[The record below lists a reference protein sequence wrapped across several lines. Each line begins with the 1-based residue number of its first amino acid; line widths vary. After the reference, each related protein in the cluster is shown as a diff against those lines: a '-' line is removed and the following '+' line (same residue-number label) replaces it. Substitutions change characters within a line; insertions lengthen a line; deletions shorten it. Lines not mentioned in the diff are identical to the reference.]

1 MNNQN
6 DTNNNGGKEKRAER
20 DSNFFCRLSG
30 LFAVFD
36 KAKSFSGGV
45 APNDWLITSFTASV
59 GAKYHEADNGNF
71 FNFVSKNKARS
82 KYLANLE
89 RGDRVVIEAH
99 PETTTGQD
107 GKKYM
112 QWVIDMA
119 TIVSNRNNQGGQQS
133 GGQSQQSGNQQSGG
147 QQYGGGQPTGGQYG
161 AYGGGQQT
169 GGYPQGGG
177 QPTGGGYPQGGMNQS
192 GQQNGGQPQGS
203 GQYPAGGAQYGSY
216 TPPVSGGYPQGAPS
230 GQPAGGGQPSGGG
243 SYPSGGQPAYP
254 QGQYGGGQPSGGQ
267 PTGGGQPGGYPQGG
281 GQPSGGTP
289 YPDGFGMG
297 DDDDPFGL
305 NSGAPDNY

>member
-1 MNNQN
+1 MNNQQN
-6 DTNNNGGKEKRAER
+6 DTNNGGKEKRAER

-45 APNDWLITSFTASV
+45 APNDWLITSFTASA
-59 GAKYHEADNGNF
+59 GARYHEADNGNF
-71 FNFVSKNKARS
+71 FNFVSKNKAKS

-119 TIVSNRNNQGGQQS
+119 TIVSNRNNQNQGGQQQS
-133 GGQSQQSGNQQSGG
+133 GGQ
-147 QQYGGGQPTGGQYG
+147 
-161 AYGGGQQT
+161 
-169 GGYPQGGG
+169 PQGGG
-177 QPTGGGYPQGGMNQS
+177 QPTGGGYPQGG
-192 GQQNGGQPQGS
+192 GQPYGAGQYGAYGAGQPTSGGQ
-203 GQYPAGGAQYGSY
+203 
-216 TPPVSGGYPQGAPS
+216 PQGAPS
-230 GQPAGGGQPSGGG
+230 GQPSGGQPSGGQPQGG
-243 SYPSGGQPAYP
+243 SYPSGGQPSYP

-267 PTGGGQPGGYPQGG
+267 PGGYPQGSGQPTGG

>member
-36 KAKSFSGGV
+36 KARSFSGGV
-45 APNDWLITSFTASV
+45 APNDWLITSFTASA
-59 GAKYHEADNGNF
+59 GARYHEADNGNF
-71 FNFVSKNKARS
+71 FNFVSKNKAKS

-119 TIVSNRNNQGGQQS
+119 TIVSNRNNQNQGGQQQNA
-133 GGQSQQSGNQQSGG
+133 GQPQ
-147 QQYGGGQPTGGQYG
+147 GGGQPYGAGQYG
-161 AYGGGQQT
+161 AYGAGQPT
-169 GGYPQGGG
+169 GSYPQGGG
-177 QPTGGGYPQGGMNQS
+177 QQSAGQPTGGSQPTGGG
-192 GQQNGGQPQGS
+192 QPQS
-203 GQYPAGGAQYGSY
+203 GQYPAGGTQYGSY
-216 TPPVSGGYPQGAPS
+216 TPPAGGGYPQGAPS
-230 GQPAGGGQPSGGG
+230 GQPSGGQPGGGQPQGG
-243 SYPSGGQPAYP
+243 SYPSGGQPSYP
-254 QGQYGGGQPSGGQ
+254 QGQY
-267 PTGGGQPGGYPQGG
+267 PTGGGQPGGYPQGSGQPTGG

>member
-1 MNNQN
+1 MNNQQN
-6 DTNNNGGKEKRAER
+6 DTNNGGKEKRAER

-45 APNDWLITSFTASV
+45 APNDWLITSFTASA
-59 GAKYHEADNGNF
+59 GARYHEADNGNF
-71 FNFVSKNKARS
+71 FNFVSKNKAKS

-119 TIVSNRNNQGGQQS
+119 TIVSNRNNQNQGGQQQS
-133 GGQSQQSGNQQSGG
+133 GGQ
-147 QQYGGGQPTGGQYG
+147 
-161 AYGGGQQT
+161 
-169 GGYPQGGG
+169 PQGGG
-177 QPTGGGYPQGGMNQS
+177 QPTGGGYPQGG
-192 GQQNGGQPQGS
+192 GQPYGAGQYGAYGAGQPTSGGQPQS
-203 GQYPAGGAQYGSY
+203 GQYPAGGTQYGSY
-216 TPPVSGGYPQGAPS
+216 TPPTGGGQPTGGGYPQGAPS
-230 GQPAGGGQPSGGG
+230 GQPSGGQPQGG
-243 SYPSGGQPAYP
+243 SYPSGGQPSYP

-267 PTGGGQPGGYPQGG
+267 PSGGQPSGGQPSGGQPGGYPQGSGQPTGG

-305 NSGAPDNY
+305 NSGAPDNC

>member
-36 KAKSFSGGV
+36 KARSFSGGV
-45 APNDWLITSFTASV
+45 APNDWLITSFTASA
-59 GAKYHEADNGNF
+59 GARYHEADNGNF
-71 FNFVSKNKARS
+71 FNFVSKNKAKS

-119 TIVSNRNNQGGQQS
+119 TIVSNRNNQNQGGQQQNA
-133 GGQSQQSGNQQSGG
+133 GQPT
-147 QQYGGGQPTGGQYG
+147 GGGQPQGGGQPYGAGQYG
-161 AYGGGQQT
+161 AYGAGQPT
-169 GGYPQGGG
+169 GSYPQGGG
-177 QPTGGGYPQGGMNQS
+177 QQSAGQPTGGSQPTGGG
-192 GQQNGGQPQGS
+192 QPQS
-203 GQYPAGGAQYGSY
+203 GQYPAGGTQYGSY
-216 TPPVSGGYPQGAPS
+216 TPPAGGGYPQGAPS
-230 GQPAGGGQPSGGG
+230 GQPSGGQPGGGQPQGG
-243 SYPSGGQPAYP
+243 SYPSGGQPSYP
-254 QGQYGGGQPSGGQ
+254 QGQY
-267 PTGGGQPGGYPQGG
+267 PTGGGQPGGYPQGSGQPTGG